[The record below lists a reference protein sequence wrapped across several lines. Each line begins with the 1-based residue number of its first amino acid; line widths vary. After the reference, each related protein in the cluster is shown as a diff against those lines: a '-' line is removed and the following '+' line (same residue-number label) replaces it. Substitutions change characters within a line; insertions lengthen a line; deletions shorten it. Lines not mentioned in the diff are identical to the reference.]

1 MIAISAGSALIF
13 GQGNH
18 NTSFADERILYLFIT
33 GFGILYLF
41 IFTTSGLSTGST
53 LFNMAD
59 VGLLFTAPISSKKI
73 LMYGLISTTGKAL
86 LAAVFILYQIGNLKI
101 QFGYGL
107 KEIMALFIIYAVL
120 VLFSQLV
127 SIGIYIFS
135 NGNSLKK
142 NIVKSLLYIL
152 VGALILAALFV
163 QKTAKV
169 SAIEAVLRLVDSK
182 WFGFVP
188 VAGWATMFFKG
199 VADGVLSLVILSLAF
214 FLLIS
219 ILIISLLTIG
229 TADYYEDVL
238 ISTETT
244 FQRLSAA
251 KEGRNVQRNT
261 HKKVKV
267 REEDG
272 GLLKGSGAMTIA
284 YKHILEMKRSSRFV
298 FIDGYTIFVAAGVGI
313 AGYNFNYPGAAYA
326 IFAVIVYLQFF
337 LTIFGRLK
345 TELLKPYIFL
355 IPEKSIKK
363 VFAASVTSFLKPCAD
378 AVIIFTVLAAVGGA
392 DPFTCIFLA
401 LAYSASGAVFVGLTI
416 LFQRVLGGQPNKLV
430 QMFIGMTFLLAVMA
444 PAIILSAVAAF
455 LLPEALGF
463 LCTLPYTVFC
473 VMIAFL
479 IFLTCGNLIEKSEYT
494 GKL

>member
-1 MIAISAGSALIF
+1 
-13 GQGNH
+13 
-18 NTSFADERILYLFIT
+18 
-33 GFGILYLF
+33 
-41 IFTTSGLSTGST
+41 
-53 LFNMAD
+53 
-59 VGLLFTAPISSKKI
+59 
-73 LMYGLISTTGKAL
+73 
-86 LAAVFILYQIGNLKI
+86 
-101 QFGYGL
+101 
-107 KEIMALFIIYAVL
+107 
-120 VLFSQLV
+120 
-127 SIGIYIFS
+127 
-135 NGNSLKK
+135 
-142 NIVKSLLYIL
+142 
-152 VGALILAALFV
+152 
-163 QKTAKV
+163 
-169 SAIEAVLRLVDSK
+169 
-182 WFGFVP
+182 
-188 VAGWATMFFKG
+188 
-199 VADGVLSLVILSLAF
+199 
-214 FLLIS
+214 
-219 ILIISLLTIG
+219 
-229 TADYYEDVL
+229 
-238 ISTETT
+238 
-244 FQRLSAA
+244 
-251 KEGRNVQRNT
+251 
-261 HKKVKV
+261 
-267 REEDG
+267 
-272 GLLKGSGAMTIA
+272 MTIA

-345 TELLKPYIFL
+345 SELLKPYIFL
-355 IPEKSIKK
+355 IPEQSIKK
-363 VFAASVTSFLKPCAD
+363 VFAASVTSLLKPCAD
-378 AVIIFTVLAAVGGA
+378 AVIIFAVLAAVGGA